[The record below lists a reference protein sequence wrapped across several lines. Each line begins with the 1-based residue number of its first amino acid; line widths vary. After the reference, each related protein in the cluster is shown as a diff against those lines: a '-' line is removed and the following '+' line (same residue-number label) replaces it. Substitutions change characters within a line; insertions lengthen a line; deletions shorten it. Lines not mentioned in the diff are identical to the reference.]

1 MTTIDFTQKH
11 LQVNS
16 RSIKNCLQLLQEGAS
31 IPFIARYRKDATNG
45 LDEIQIEQ
53 IQKLNLEFLNLVK
66 KQKSIQKTIEE
77 RGKLTPEL
85 KNKIQSCFD
94 PLALE
99 DLYLPFKKS
108 KQTKA
113 EKAKNM
119 GLEGLAKIIMAQNA
133 KSIETVAKSFVKG
146 EIKNVE
152 EAIEGAQFIMAEW
165 MNQHQGLRKA
175 LRKKFKVNG
184 ILKAKLK
191 DKEKDKEGKF
201 KDYYTF
207 QKPLREIQ
215 SHQYLALHR
224 AANMGIISFQLS
236 IDKNEAEALGRR
248 FFIQQESLSKS
259 YIAQAFQEAYKR
271 LLKPSLVNE
280 SLKLKKEEAD
290 EKAIEI
296 FSKNLR
302 QLLLS
307 PPLGQAKVLA
317 IDPGYKSGCKIVCLN
332 ANGELE
338 HNETIYPHP
347 PQKQVNLAIK
357 KLKFLTEVHQIEA
370 FAIGD
375 GTAGRETL
383 QLIKNTTF
391 YKKIPTYLINED
403 GASVYSAS
411 SLARKEFPSYDVTVR
426 GAVSIGRRLM
436 DPLAELV
443 KISPA
448 SIGVGQYQHEVD
460 QKKLAEALERVV
472 ISCVNQVGVEINTAS
487 EHLLSYISGLGLALA
502 KNCIDYRNKIGGFSS
517 IEELKKVPRLGEKAF
532 EQASGFLRVKQSK
545 EILDQTGVH
554 PESYKW
560 VEIMAK
566 QQGLSK
572 EGLIKQKPLLNKL
585 KAKDFPALDAYTFN
599 QIIEELKKPGRD
611 PRAKIVQS
619 QINRDVNSINDLK
632 IGQILTGKISN
643 ITQFGAFVDL
653 GIKENGLIHKS
664 NLADYFVKQVNEEVS
679 LHQQVR
685 VEIISLDENRKRIGL
700 KRLSD

>member
-11 LQVNS
+11 LQVDS

-31 IPFIARYRKDATNG
+31 IPFIARYRKEATKG

-53 IQKLNLEFLNLVK
+53 IQKLNLEFLNLLK

-85 KNKIQSCFD
+85 KNKIESCFD

-108 KQTKA
+108 RQTKA
-113 EKAKNM
+113 EKAKKM
-119 GLEGLAKIIMAQNA
+119 GLVGLAKIIMAQNS
-133 KSIETVAKSFVKG
+133 KSIETVAKNFVKG
-146 EIKNVE
+146 EIRNVE
-152 EAIEGAQFIMAEW
+152 EAIEGAQFIIAEW

-191 DKEKDKEGKF
+191 EKEKDKEGKF

-259 YIAQAFQEAYKR
+259 YLEQAFQEAYKR

-290 EKAIEI
+290 EKAIEV

-307 PPLGQAKVLA
+307 APLGQAKVLA

-357 KLKFLTEVHQIEA
+357 KLKFLTEAHQIEA

-487 EHLLSYISGLGLALA
+487 EHLLSYISGLGPALA
-502 KNCIDYRNKIGGFSS
+502 KNCIDYRNKIGSFSS

-532 EQASGFLRVKQSK
+532 EQASGFLRVKRSK

-560 VEIMAK
+560 VEIIAK

-572 EGLIKQKPLLNKL
+572 EGLIKQKPLLNEL

-664 NLADYFVKQVNEEVS
+664 NLANYFVKQVNEEVS